1 MDITVNKKKNK
12 NKKNEMKSKKE
23 RIKTNKI
30 KIVFF
35 RLPNLV
41 FLIKFSIL
49 VKNLKKIKIY
59 WTVLN

>member
-49 VKNLKKIKIY
+49 VKN
-59 WTVLN
+59 